1 MNRLFYFLFIS
12 AILFSCDLN
21 KDDKKNEFV
30 PNLTDLNNNEFKLE
44 NYEGNV
50 LIVNLW
56 ATWCK
61 PCVAEFESLEKFKN
75 KFIGKKIKIVAIS
88 NENKDK
94 IKAFIEKRDFDLEF
108 IKLNGDLSYFNA
120 YSLPTTIILDKQGN
134 ESFRIA
140 SGIDFTSNNF
150 VNKILALEEL

>member
-1 MNRLFYFLFIS
+1 M
-12 AILFSCDLN
+12 AQ
-21 KDDKKNEFV
+21 DDKKNEFI

-61 PCVAEFESLEKFKN
+61 PCVAEFESLEKFK
-75 KFIGKKIKIVAIS
+75 KKVIGKKIKIVAIS

-94 IKAFIEKRDFDLEF
+94 IKAFIEKRNFDLEF
-108 IKLNGDLSYFNA
+108 IKLNGDLTYFNA
-120 YSLPTTIILDKQGN
+120 YSLPTTIILDKKGN

-150 VNKILALEEL
+150 VDKILALEEL

>member
-1 MNRLFYFLFIS
+1 MNRLFCFLFIS

-21 KDDKKNEFV
+21 KDDKKNEFI

-61 PCVAEFESLEKFKN
+61 PCVAEFESLEKFK
-75 KFIGKKIKIVAIS
+75 KKVIGKKIKIVAIS

-94 IKAFIEKRDFDLEF
+94 IKAFIEKRNFDLEF
-108 IKLNGDLSYFNA
+108 IKLNGDLTYFNA
-120 YSLPTTIILDKQGN
+120 YSLPTTIILDKKGN

-150 VNKILALEEL
+150 VDKILALEEL

>member
-1 MNRLFYFLFIS
+1 MNRFFYFFFIS
-12 AILFSCDLN
+12 TILFSCDLN
-21 KDDKKNEFV
+21 KDDKKIESI

-61 PCVAEFESLEKFKN
+61 PCVAEFESLEKFK
-75 KFIGKKIKIVAIS
+75 KKVIGKKIKIVAIS

-94 IKAFIEKRDFDLEF
+94 IKAFIEKRNFDLEF
-108 IKLNGDLSYFNA
+108 IKLNGDLTYFNA
-120 YSLPTTIILDKQGN
+120 YSLPTTIILDKKGN

-150 VNKILALEEL
+150 VDKILALEEL

>member
-1 MNRLFYFLFIS
+1 MFIS

-21 KDDKKNEFV
+21 KDDKKIEFI

>member
-1 MNRLFYFLFIS
+1 MFIS
-12 AILFSCDLN
+12 AILFSCNLN
-21 KDDKKNEFV
+21 KDDKKIEFI

>member
-1 MNRLFYFLFIS
+1 MFIS

-21 KDDKKNEFV
+21 KDDKKFEFI

-94 IKAFIEKRDFDLEF
+94 IKAFIE
-108 IKLNGDLSYFNA
+108 G
-120 YSLPTTIILDKQGN
+120 
-134 ESFRIA
+134 
-140 SGIDFTSNNF
+140 
-150 VNKILALEEL
+150 KIHP